1 MNSIILLK
9 EISIILYDNDFML
22 PHKGEILILFLRYHL
37 ENLLDDERIHNVLRL
52 LIMMIIPL
60 DLWVVFDINNR
71 IYYDDH

>member
-1 MNSIILLK
+1 
-9 EISIILYDNDFML
+9 ML